1 MCVNPINQ
9 PIYQALLDKA
19 ASYPPEKHYH
29 AQAYTNVAKCVRA
42 WTYNLY
48 TDYVPAVGC
57 VGPRIASFIYDFRKK
72 NPQPIQP
79 TILPLSNQTDINTPD
94 TPDDVF
100 PSDGYQGAIEA
111 MDTAHNIAAQNAPK
125 HTAWSN
131 DDAQRDDAERAAF
144 QARLDASRVQEVV
157 LGTITDGELRR
168 SSRLQ
173 AKPKVQYCDDDDDA
187 VDDDSDDSDETYID
201 DQRVD
206 EEDEVTRTIKRVCA
220 KNEWPYSDDLVTDY
234 NAWYPTAY
242 SWEKQTYDY
251 NTNTYTPRRVDI
263 VFKRWAKKYS
273 AKLKTYY
280 RMTAMKNGLIK
291 YCNRHGYKHNET
303 MAKKFIKWV
312 SDPANTTRVCT
323 YANNVSQVYDYQPA
337 TVVTKWFKTLK
348 KVIIF

>member
-1 MCVNPINQ
+1 MMCVNPINQ

-19 ASYPPEKHYH
+19 ASYPPEKHYQ

-100 PSDGYQGAIEA
+100 ASDGYQGAIEA

-144 QARLDASRVQEVV
+144 QARLDASRIQEVV
-157 LGTITDGELRR
+157 LGTITDGGVRR

-173 AKPKVQYCDDDDDA
+173 SKPKVQYCDDDDDA
-187 VDDDSDDSDETYID
+187 VDDDSDETYID

-206 EEDEVTRTIKRVCA
+206 EEDLDEREKIIQTIKGLCA
-220 KNEWPYSDDLVTDY
+220 KKGWEYSDDLITEYDAWRATATEDY
-234 NAWYPTAY
+234 KIKKYIHLQGYRNLSEPAIAKQWATQFSDSLRKQKQRSKIAHGLRKYCDKNKIQYEDTMYNKYIAWY
-242 SWEKQTYDY
+242 
-251 NTNTYTPRRVDI
+251 YTPSIQEWV
-263 VFKRWAKKYS
+263 
-273 AKLKTYY
+273 
-280 RMTAMKNGLIK
+280 KNSYIAPSYITPISG
-291 YCNRHGYKHNET
+291 
-303 MAKKFIKWV
+303 
-312 SDPANTTRVCT
+312 
-323 YANNVSQVYDYQPA
+323 
-337 TVVTKWFKTLK
+337 WFATLK
-348 KVIIF
+348 KVIVW